1 MHEHKHG
8 PWINNSMHRG
18 HSTEQRREE
27 QGRGDAETHCH
38 WHLLQVLGVAAMA
51 GSVAGVSLVAMARSE
66 LTRRRESR
74 VSRWESFSV
83 RSSMPF
89 SACGRS
95 DGARTRDASSGIAA
109 AYLVAHG
116 CGERERGAERN
127 TDAGLARRL
136 SGASSPPGC
145 MATARLTARRHEKAP
160 R

>member
-1 MHEHKHG
+1 
-8 PWINNSMHRG
+8 MHRG
-18 HSTEQRREE
+18 PWTEEHREE

-38 WHLLQVLGVAAMA
+38 WHLLQVLEVAAMA
-51 GSVAGVSLVAMARSE
+51 GSVAEVSLVAMARSDVSA

-95 DGARTRDASSGIAA
+95 DGARMRDEGSGIAV

-116 CGERERGAERN
+116 CGEREGEV
-127 TDAGLARRL
+127 DAGLAR
-136 SGASSPPGC
+136 
-145 MATARLTARRHEKAP
+145 M
-160 R
+160 